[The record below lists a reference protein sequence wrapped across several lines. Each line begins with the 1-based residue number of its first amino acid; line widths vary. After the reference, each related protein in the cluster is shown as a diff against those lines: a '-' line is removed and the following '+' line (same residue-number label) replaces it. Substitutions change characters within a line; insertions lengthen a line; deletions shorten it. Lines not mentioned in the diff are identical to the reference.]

1 MPEETTPIHL
11 QAFVAS
17 LPLDACFTL
26 IQERQDA
33 AQTGELGPTTR
44 QLLGEFV
51 PRSRAP
57 ELKAGGW
64 AAALVEAVL
73 FDMLRR
79 TQILPSPGRPALL
92 GQLAEIRALA
102 QHVELTG
109 GDARDLQEISVFL
122 ELPAH
127 EQAAHQRAQQQDE
140 ERARQAVQLLVQAA
154 LALPDLESP

>member
-1 MPEETTPIHL
+1 MSEDTAPIRL
-11 QAFVAS
+11 QAFVEA

-26 IQERQDA
+26 IQESQDA

-44 QLLGEFV
+44 QVLGDFV

-64 AAALVEAVL
+64 AAALAEAVL

-79 TQILPSPGRPALL
+79 TQILPSPSRPSLL
-92 GQLAEIRALA
+92 KQLAEVRALA
-102 QHVELTG
+102 QHVELAE
-109 GDARDLQEISVFL
+109 GDARDLQEIGTFL

-127 EQAAHQRAQQQDE
+127 ERATHQRAQ
-140 ERARQAVQLLVQAA
+140 
-154 LALPDLESP
+154 